1 MVIFMELSEA
11 ISKRTSVRFY
21 YDEREVDDKT
31 LKELIKAAIRAPNAS
46 GLENWLFVVYRS
58 EEAR

>member
-21 YDEREVDDKT
+21 DEREADDKI
-31 LKELIKAAIRAPNAS
+31 LKELIKAVIRAPNAS